1 MKLILCCQNASNV
14 KPYLKKYWFNGDN
27 GAGYNYETSFCENEG
42 YDSEQNLNGMVLAEC
57 DCIVGDIHVGCREKA
72 PSICYLSNRFWTMD
86 YEEDILKRSGYTDK
100 ELDKYLSS
108 NPKNKC
114 HGYMLKLENLN
125 IFDKPK
131 NINEYYSIED
141 IGGMLF
147 THELKK
153 APKRM
158 CYVSINQ
165 WDYMMYNPDDL
176 RVFISLSPEKMADAL
191 NGELDIL
198 IFKKVL
204 KSLQAEA

>member
-1 MKLILCCQNASNV
+1 MAKFKLVLCCNNGNS
-14 KPYLKKYWFNGDN
+14 YLKKTRHLDKSDEEQFYFTDK
-27 GAGYNYETSFCENEG
+27 TNEL
-42 YDSEQNLNGMVLAEC
+42 EIPTLNGMVLAEC

-86 YEEDILKRSGYTDK
+86 EEDILKRSGFTDK

-147 THELKK
+147 THELTK

-158 CYVSINQ
+158 CYVSINH
-165 WDYMMYNPDDL
+165 WEYAVYNPDDL
-176 RVFISLSPEKMADAL
+176 RIFISLSPERMADVL
-191 NGELDIL
+191 NGKLDIL

-204 KSLQAEA
+204 KTLQDEA